1 MIRCRW
7 ALAIVLTITLAG
19 CADPVRRLK
28 YGRVIAK
35 EPISLES
42 TFGEPKPGYRY
53 ILDDGRRPIAV
64 STPDQRY
71 NLGDCIA
78 FDNRGLFEPL
88 FVISV
93 PPENCG
99 GAPQQ
104 STTEGVPGAPYGRD
118 PAIDSTTGPPG
129 GPY

>member
-1 MIRCRW
+1 MTRCRW
-7 ALAIVLTITLAG
+7 ALTIVLMITLAG

-35 EPISLES
+35 QPISLES
-42 TFGEPKPGYRY
+42 TFGDSTPGYRY

-71 NLGDCIA
+71 NVGDCIA

-88 FVISV
+88 FVIDVPSEHCSV
-93 PPENCG
+93 AQEPTIYGIPD
-99 GAPQQ
+99 APYGREPSVD
-104 STTEGVPGAPYGRD
+104 STTEGA
-118 PAIDSTTGPPG
+118 AG